1 MKGERTRFAKYSA
14 HLCGPGGFSVG
25 MVGWAGF
32 WSCFSASA
40 SASASASLDR
50 LGRRLCQAVRAL
62 DDTVSVV
69 SISASGSVCVT

>member
-14 HLCGPGGFSVG
+14 HLCGPGRFSIG

-32 WSCFSASA
+32 WSWFSASA
-40 SASASASLDR
+40 STSASLDR
-50 LGRRLCQAVRAL
+50 LRRRLCQAVRAL

-69 SISASGSVCVT
+69 SNSASGSVCVT

>member
-14 HLCGPGGFSVG
+14 HLCGPGGFSIG

-32 WSCFSASA
+32 WTWFSGSG
-40 SASASASLDR
+40 SASASLDR

-62 DDTVSVV
+62 DDTVSVF